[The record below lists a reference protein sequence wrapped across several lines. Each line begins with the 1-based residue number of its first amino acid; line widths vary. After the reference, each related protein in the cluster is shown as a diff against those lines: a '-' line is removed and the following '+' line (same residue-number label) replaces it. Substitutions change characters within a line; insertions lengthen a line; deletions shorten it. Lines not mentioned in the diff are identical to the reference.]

1 MNYQRNRKY
10 FEQVNKTYPIV
21 ISAVLIAVG
30 FIMVIFLASTS
41 GLPRGLM
48 RMIGLPIL
56 VAGVLLATVISAIKI
71 KDSEL
76 DEAAEG
82 LEESFRDAF
91 SHTFINSDVR
101 RYKNEQRYGKPG
113 EDHHTE
119 PVYFETYF
127 FDDPTALFKKGN
139 DGRERSS
146 LYSLSGFMLKP
157 DSICIG
163 ERHVSLTE
171 EKTDDFFREI
181 PYSKLSA
188 ATYSD
193 TGTSAA
199 VYEGRTKYRHL
210 VLKDNDG
217 ATVADMP
224 ILAAADADSY
234 LEEISVRIA
243 RAAAKASDTNSIY

>member
-1 MNYQRNRKY
+1 MNYKRNLKY

-48 RMIGLPIL
+48 RMIGFPIL
-56 VAGVLLATVISAIKI
+56 TAGVVLATYISAVRI

-76 DEAAEG
+76 DDSAAG

-91 SHTFINSDVR
+91 MQKFVNSDVR

-119 PVYFETYF
+119 PVFFGTYF
-127 FDDPTALFKKGN
+127 FDDPAAHFKKGG

-146 LYSLSGFMLKP
+146 VYSLSGFMLKP

-171 EKTDDFFREI
+171 DKTDDFFRNI
-181 PYSKLSA
+181 PYSSLSSA
-188 ATYSD
+188 EYTD
-193 TGTSAA
+193 TGSSAT
-199 VYEGRTKYRHL
+199 VYEGRTRYRHI
-210 VLKDNDG
+210 VLKDKDG
-217 ATVADMP
+217 GTVADMP
-224 ILAAADADSY
+224 VLAAADADSY
-234 LEEISVRIA
+234 LDEISVRIS
-243 RAAAKASDTNSIY
+243 RADAKAENTNSI

>member
-10 FEQVNKTYPIV
+10 FEQVNKTYPVV
-21 ISAVLIAVG
+21 IAALLIAVG
-30 FIMVIFLASTS
+30 FIMVVFLASTS

-48 RMIGLPIL
+48 RIIGFPIL
-56 VAGVLLATVISAIKI
+56 TAGVVLATCISATKI

-76 DEAAEG
+76 DEAASG
-82 LEESFRDAF
+82 LDEAFRGAF
-91 SHTFINSDVR
+91 SHKFINSDVR

-119 PVYFETYF
+119 PVFFETYF
-127 FDDPTALFKKGN
+127 FDDATALFKKGS

-146 LYSLSGFMLKP
+146 VYSLSGFMLKP

-163 ERHVSLTE
+163 ERHISLTE
-171 EKTDDFFREI
+171 DRSDDIFSEI
-181 PYSKLSA
+181 PYSELSEA
-188 ATYSD
+188 AYSD
-193 TGTSAA
+193 TKAGTE

-210 VLKDNDG
+210 VLKNKNG
-217 ATVADMP
+217 EIVADMP

-234 LEEISVRIA
+234 LDEISVRIS
-243 RAAAKASDTNSIY
+243 RAAMKA